1 MDHNAKEQFKRSHRY
16 KDLLKILQDSKPLQR
31 ADEDSISYYEF
42 RRRVKEFMGVQ
53 VCLLF
58 TGVDIFER
66 GYGFSPV
73 FGTCSL

>member
-1 MDHNAKEQFKRSHRY
+1 MDHNAREQFKRSHRY

-58 TGVDIFER
+58 TGVDN
-66 GYGFSPV
+66 
-73 FGTCSL
+73 